1 MNKTELIQEF
11 SNLINEIEKHVGN
24 HFKREQYLKN
34 NPKIID
40 GKVIKFDANNEVLH
54 IPFNHNVKFY
64 GYECELNFQGTLK
77 ILEKNMKIIK
87 DE

>member
-1 MNKTELIQEF
+1 MNKIELIQEF
-11 SNLINEIEKHVGN
+11 SSLVDEMEKHIGN

-34 NPKIID
+34 KPFFVD
-40 GKVIKFDANNEVLH
+40 GKVIKFDENNEVLH
-54 IPFNHNVKFY
+54 IPFKNNVNFY
-64 GYECELNFQGTLK
+64 GYECELDFQGTLK